1 MKRLVGG
8 RSICPDVFGED
19 SKGRKFDLQ
28 VQRADNGARPKR
40 ACYHSSDM
48 DVEFLQ
54 KNQEFEE
61 LPITYTIFITEND
74 VFDAGEALYP
84 IERINIALGKQFGDN
99 EHIIYV
105 NGAYVGDSEIGKL
118 MHDFR
123 CNNADEMFCE
133 LLAEKTR
140 YYKENPKGVSG
151 MCKLMEDRVNERNIE
166 IAADL
171 LAMEKLTYEEIAKA
185 TRLTIADVEEIAK
198 ELKTA
203 KAQ

>member
-1 MKRLVGG
+1 
-8 RSICPDVFGED
+8 
-19 SKGRKFDLQ
+19 
-28 VQRADNGARPKR
+28 
-40 ACYHSSDM
+40 
-48 DVEFLQ
+48 
-54 KNQEFEE
+54 
-61 LPITYTIFITEND
+61 
-74 VFDAGEALYP
+74 
-84 IERINIALGKQFGDN
+84 
-99 EHIIYV
+99 
-105 NGAYVGDSEIGKL
+105 

-123 CNNADEMFCE
+123 RSNADEMFCE

-151 MCKLMEDRVNERNIE
+151 MCKLMEYRVNERNIE